1 MNEASAVAVK
11 PAAVVIKMRL
21 RVGVEQ
27 ASLHG
32 TRRYAPS
39 GPNCQASSAPK

>member
-21 RVGVEQ
+21 RAGVVAGDRASAIRSTGARYRE
-27 ASLHG
+27 SLHH
-32 TRRYAPS
+32 
-39 GPNCQASSAPK
+39 